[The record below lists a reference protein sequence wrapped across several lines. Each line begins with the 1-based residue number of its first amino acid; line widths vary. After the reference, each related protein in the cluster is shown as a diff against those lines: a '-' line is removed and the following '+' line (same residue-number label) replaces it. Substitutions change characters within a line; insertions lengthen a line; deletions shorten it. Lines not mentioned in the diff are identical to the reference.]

1 MAKDTDSKPKTY
13 PSIYRKIRWSFGI
26 PTLIMFT
33 LFWSVIY
40 LAENELEIISLHHWL
55 DTEASRY
62 SRDYQRFG
70 DQAQLPNE
78 SEFYSYWSKESPP
91 AWLDNYREPGFYEH
105 LLGKEDK
112 HFLVTEHPSG
122 DGLFYIV
129 FQDDADDYLDE
140 YEARLHFMTFSL
152 GGAVSL
158 AVLIY
163 SWYFVKSVSRP
174 LETIEHKIRNMPPD
188 QPDFMVETDYKET
201 REIEQALHE
210 SKVNIARYFQR
221 EHEFSRFA
229 SHELRTPIM
238 VIQGSAELLGKVPN
252 QPPVAI
258 KAINRLQQASEE
270 MRELTEAFLL
280 LGKEHIDR
288 HHFGS
293 YSLDENLRRQLDAM
307 APIFAKQD
315 ASYVLETHSASTIS
329 APESFINI
337 VINNLIKNAFNYS
350 VGDIQIRLVD
360 NQLTITNYHD
370 GHATFNAGYG
380 CGLVIVERICE
391 RMGWQFTPVDDSAKF
406 TTTLVFTS
414 PPNARSEEHG
424 KHFGAV

>member
-1 MAKDTDSKPKTY
+1 MAKDTDLKPKSY

-78 SEFYSYWSKESPP
+78 KEFYSYWSKETPP
-91 AWLDNYREPGFYEH
+91 SWLNNYQKPGFYEH

-112 HFLVTEHPSG
+112 HFIVTEHPSG
-122 DGLFYIV
+122 EGLFYIV
-129 FQDDADDYLDE
+129 FQDDADDYLDD
-140 YEARLHFMTFSL
+140 YEARLHFMTFTL
-152 GGAVSL
+152 GGLVSL

-188 QPDFMVETDYKET
+188 QPEFMVETDYKET

-210 SKVNIARYFQR
+210 SKVNIARFFQR

-238 VIQGSAELLGKVPN
+238 VIQGSTELLGKVPN
-252 QPPVAI
+252 QPPVAV
-258 KAINRLQQASEE
+258 KAINRLQKASAE

-280 LGKEHIDR
+280 LGKESIDQ
-288 HHFGS
+288 HHFGT
-293 YSLDENLRRQLDAM
+293 YQLEQNLRQQLDVM

-315 ASYVLETHSASTIS
+315 ASYVLKIVSPSSIS

-337 VINNLIKNAFNYS
+337 VMNNLIKNAFSYS
-350 VGDIQIRLVD
+350 IGDIAIQLSG
-360 NQLTITNYHD
+360 NKLTIVNRHD
-370 GHATFNAGYG
+370 GNETFNAGYG

-391 RMGWQFTPVDDSAKF
+391 KVGWEFAAKDNNTHF
-406 TTTLVFTS
+406 KTTVVFS
-414 PPNARSEEHG
+414 
-424 KHFGAV
+424 

>member
-1 MAKDTDSKPKTY
+1 MAKATASRAKPY

-33 LFWSVIY
+33 LFWSMIY

-70 DQAQLPNE
+70 DQAQPPNE
-78 SEFYSYWSKESPP
+78 KEFYSYWSKENPP
-91 AWLDNYREPGFYEH
+91 SWLVSYQEPGFYEH

-112 HFLVTEHPSG
+112 HFIVTEHPSG

-152 GGAVSL
+152 GGLVSL
-158 AVLIY
+158 AVLVY

-188 QPDFMVETDYKET
+188 QPDFLVETDYKET

-210 SKVNIARYFQR
+210 SKVDIARYFQR

-252 QPPVAI
+252 QPPLAV

-280 LGKEHIDR
+280 LGKESIDQ
-288 HHFGS
+288 HHFGT
-293 YSLDENLRRQLDAM
+293 YQLEHNLRQQLDAM

-315 ASYVLETHSASTIS
+315 TSYVLETQSPSTIF

-337 VINNLIKNAFNYS
+337 VINNLIKNAFSYS
-350 VGDIQIRLVD
+350 VGDIQIQLAG
-360 NQLTITNYHD
+360 NTLTIINYHD

-391 RMGWQFTPVDDSAKF
+391 RMGWTFTPNDDNTKF
-406 TTTLVFTS
+406 TTTLVFSHSRTEK
-414 PPNARSEEHG
+414 NR
-424 KHFGAV
+424 

>member
-62 SRDYQRFG
+62 SRDFKRFG

-78 SEFYSYWSKESPP
+78 KEFYSYWSKDSPP
-91 AWLDNYREPGFYEH
+91 SWLVSYTEPGFYEH

-112 HFLVTEHPSG
+112 HFIVTDHPSG
-122 DGLFYIV
+122 EGLFYIV

-152 GGAVSL
+152 GGLVSL

-210 SKVNIARYFQR
+210 SKVDIARFFQR

-258 KAINRLQQASEE
+258 KAINRLQKASEE

-280 LGKEHIDR
+280 LGKAQIDQ
-288 HHFGS
+288 HHFGT
-293 YSLDENLRRQLDAM
+293 YQLEHNLRQQLDTM

-315 ASYVLETHSASTIS
+315 ASYVLDISSPSTIS

-337 VINNLIKNAFNYS
+337 VINNLVKNAFSYS
-350 VGDIQIRLVD
+350 VGDIEIQLSG
-360 NQLTITNYHD
+360 NELTIVNRHD
-370 GHATFNAGYG
+370 GNETFNAGYG

-391 RMGWQFTPVDDSAKF
+391 KMGWAFATKDTDTHF
-406 TTTLVFTS
+406 HTTLVFS
-414 PPNARSEEHG
+414 RFNNSRSENNDG
-424 KHFGAV
+424 

>member
-1 MAKDTDSKPKTY
+1 MAKDTDSKRKTY

-78 SEFYSYWSKESPP
+78 KEFYSYWSKENTPS
-91 AWLDNYREPGFYEH
+91 WLVSYTEPGFYEH

-112 HFLVTEHPSG
+112 HFIVTEHPSG

-152 GGAVSL
+152 GGLVSL

-188 QPDFMVETDYKET
+188 QPDFLVETEYKET

-210 SKVNIARYFQR
+210 SKVEIARFFQR
-221 EHEFSRFA
+221 EHDFSRFA

-280 LGKEHIDR
+280 LGKESIDQ
-288 HHFGS
+288 HHFGDFE
-293 YSLDENLRRQLDAM
+293 LEHNLRQQLDAM

-315 ASYVLETHSASTIS
+315 ATFVLETDSPSTIH

-337 VINNLIKNAFNYS
+337 VINNLIKNAFSYS
-350 VGDIQIRLVD
+350 VGDIQI
-360 NQLTITNYHD
+360 QLTGDKLTIINNHD
-370 GHATFNAGYG
+370 GNETFNAGYG

-391 RMGWQFTPVDDSAKF
+391 RMGWQFTPVDDSTKF

-414 PPNARSEEHG
+414 TPNARSEEHDN
-424 KHFGAV
+424 HLGAV